1 MSGFRVAT
9 QRVNTPPLHRGP
21 EVVSMV
27 HLRVI
32 PCPKLHFEALGGG
45 LEDRA
50 YLHLHW
56 GCKQKY
62 PCSQGLLIPEVA
74 CAK

>member
-45 LEDRA
+45 LEDRVIYTYIGVVSRSIHA
-50 YLHLHW
+50 RKV
-56 GCKQKY
+56 C
-62 PCSQGLLIPEVA
+62 
-74 CAK
+74 